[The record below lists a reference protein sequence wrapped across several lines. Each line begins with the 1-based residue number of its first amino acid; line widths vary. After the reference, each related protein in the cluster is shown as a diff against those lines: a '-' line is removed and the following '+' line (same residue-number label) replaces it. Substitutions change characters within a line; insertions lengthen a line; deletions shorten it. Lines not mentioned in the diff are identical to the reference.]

1 MLAFVT
7 IYSSK
12 GIKYPL
18 LLGDAGEMS
27 NKAGK
32 SKLMTKETAGEKSKQ
47 RNNAANE
54 SVEES
59 NLSTEDAARACKTN
73 NEGLVYIEVDFTN
86 QSKRSRTNQAPV
98 IHGEDNRTEYTFVD
112 FSKKAPPITDADDKE
127 EDQEERQVRK
137 QVNREISGQVQ
148 RKSREGS
155 SNRTQE
161 RSQDSSRGNSR
172 EISQERSRGKLQE
185 RSQESLR
192 GKPSEKSQDKPK
204 EHPEDGSC
212 REISRSTPLARGPE
226 ESRRRSQERSREN
239 DTSPTRLLYDIVNH
253 MFHLQMTMQ
262 NINHELQ
269 SQTDILRSM
278 RDQRVDR
285 NR

>member
-1 MLAFVT
+1 MKCPGFGADIAYERCWAFFPAWNT
-7 IYSSK
+7 
-12 GIKYPL
+12 
-18 LLGDAGEMS
+18 
-27 NKAGK
+27 
-32 SKLMTKETAGEKSKQ
+32 
-47 RNNAANE
+47 
-54 SVEES
+54 
-59 NLSTEDAARACKTN
+59 LSTTRYRIARMRLWFCSSPIEHTSIIKT
-73 NEGLVYIEVDFTN
+73 
-86 QSKRSRTNQAPV
+86 SRGDSHPTGQ
-98 IHGEDNRTEYTFVD
+98 F
-112 FSKKAPPITDADDKE
+112 
-127 EDQEERQVRK
+127 RK

-155 SNRTQE
+155 SNKTQE

-172 EISQERSRGKLQE
+172 ERSQERSRGKLQE

-226 ESRRRSQERSREN
+226 ESRRRSQERSRGN

-269 SQTDILRSM
+269 SQTDKLRSM

-285 NR
+285 NRSPPPDRRNFNNKRPGNFYNGPMKRFDRRQWTFRSGFI